1 MPSIDPAAEDES
13 LTVERARQGD
23 AAAYASLVL
32 RYQGRIFAKV
42 FSQLRNRQDAEEITQ
57 DTFIRAHRVIAQFR
71 GTASFSTWIHQIATN
86 LAHNRYWYWW
96 RRKRDQSFS
105 LDADIGETG
114 STLHDVL
121 PDGAEGPGSEAVHN
135 EFVARVAECMGKLK
149 PEHARI
155 LTLRNVENRSYEE
168 IAEELGLSI
177 GTVKSRI
184 NRARESLRQ
193 LMGEDVRR

>member
-1 MPSIDPAAEDES
+1 MSQPLDNAEDEQM
-13 LTVERARQGD
+13 TVEKARQGD
-23 AAAYASLVL
+23 LGAYATLVT

-42 FSQLRNRQDAEEITQ
+42 FSLLRNRQDAEEITQ
-57 DTFIRAHRVIAQFR
+57 DTFIRAHRVIANFR

-105 LDADIGETG
+105 LDADLGESG
-114 STLHDVL
+114 ATLHDIL
-121 PDGAEGPGSEAVHN
+121 PDGAEGPGSEAQHN
-135 EFVARVAECMGKLK
+135 EFVARVAECMAQLK

-155 LTLRNVENRSYEE
+155 LTLRNVENKSYEE

-193 LMGEDVRR
+193 LMGEEYRR

>member
-1 MPSIDPAAEDES
+1 MPPIDPAAEDES

-23 AAAYASLVL
+23 AAAYAALVL

-114 STLHDVL
+114 STLHDIL

-184 NRARESLRQ
+184 NRAREALRQ
-193 LMGEDVRR
+193 LMGEDFRR

>member
-1 MPSIDPAAEDES
+1 MSSLDPTSEDEQV
-13 LTVERARQGD
+13 TVERARQGD
-23 AAAYASLVL
+23 SGAYSTLVT

-42 FSQLRNRQDAEEITQ
+42 FSLLRNRQDAEEITQ

-105 LDADIGETG
+105 LDADLGEVG
-114 STLHDVL
+114 STLHDIL
-121 PDGAEGPGSEAVHN
+121 PDGAEGPGSEAQHN
-135 EFVARVAECMGKLK
+135 EFVVRVSECMAQLK

-155 LTLRNVENRSYEE
+155 LTLRNIDNRSYEE

-184 NRARESLRQ
+184 NRARESLRV
-193 LMGEDVRR
+193 LMGEEFRR